1 MSYKD
6 FNISEV
12 AQKFDLTLVGDN
24 SFFPKIKPVSPHPC
38 LLKYLEESIPLA
50 IAMGTGKAR
59 SELIIT
65 PIIFEL
71 RKLFNK
77 EISFFSG
84 EEFNVDENLALT
96 GVCDFIVSLSPEQ
109 LFIEAPVLVI
119 IEAKKENLKDV
130 LGQCIAQMVAAQK
143 LNAKHD
149 ESLTIYGSIT
159 NGNIWNF
166 LKLEEDI
173 VTIDFTE
180 YSISPFEELLGI
192 LVWIIEDTFN

>member
-24 SFFPKIKPVSPHPC
+24 RFIPEIKPVSPHPC

-130 LGQCIAQMVAAQK
+130 LGQCIAQMVAAPI
-143 LNAKHD
+143 A
-149 ESLTIYGSIT
+149 SLLDHAFYVPCLIYY
-159 NGNIWNF
+159 
-166 LKLEEDI
+166 
-173 VTIDFTE
+173 VA
-180 YSISPFEELLGI
+180 
-192 LVWIIEDTFN
+192 